1 MRDQGNISDNRYC
14 PMPFLWFPVPEAF
27 MAKRPSLS
35 SSKAAGRA
43 DLDEHL
49 RRRVSILLE
58 QLEVGYHRAED
69 E

>member
-1 MRDQGNISDNRYC
+1 
-14 PMPFLWFPVPEAF
+14 